1 METVWKYDDDTFL
14 NTILSYPNIF
24 SPIFFSSIMPCRH
37 YKSFFPKNSN
47 KKKGNKFKIEVIFLK
62 KNFHT
67 RFSTNKIQSNK
78 LYFNLENKIKTI
90 K

>member
-1 METVWKYDDDTFL
+1 MKTVWKYDDDTFL
-14 NTILSYPNIF
+14 DSILSYPNIL
-24 SPIFFSSIMPCRH
+24 SAIFFSSLMPCRH
-37 YKSFFPKNSN
+37 YKSFFPKNS
-47 KKKGNKFKIEVIFLK
+47 KKKGNKFKIEVIFFK

-78 LYFNLENKIKTI
+78 LYFNLGNKIKTI